1 MRPDEA
7 FGLVY
12 SWTMEAFARISLALS
27 PFIHREAFARLSF
40 LTPPAL
46 NGFPCP
52 LHQISAPFLPTL
64 PTSYSFSSHSFN
76 PSYFG
81 YPFKVLFWASD
92 EPTIASLKDR
102 LSELYC
108 RQLSKVRA
116 PLEGVQEWLDALQKA
131 ILDLNHPRP
140 YHCLYPSSHIR
151 CERHWKAC
159 RSGWMSCRRPFLL
172 QSRRPLHPLLIC
184 QVRAPLE
191 GVQEW
196 LDALQKAGVPCAV
209 ATSIDR
215 LTLLSALDRMKLL
228 HHFQAFVTAEDDMES
243 MAHRFLSAAVKLDR
257 APAKCVVF
265 EDDPRGITAAH
276 NCSMK
281 AVALIGTHPA
291 YELKQA
297 DLAVSSY
304 AELSVINLRR
314 LFANRGHGIEHMEL
328 KKQREEQGPK
338 KRRWHTDTLEVT
350 VSADSDTNG
359 SSDVT
364 IEGAKLVLEEPVLAG
379 DVSIAGEKQVWQGE
393 DEEDSWEMDA
403 EAEVTIMRAVDKGTA
418 PKPPPLSKNDRER
431 VNNALKHFATRGWAA
446 DQALAIYIPS
456 RFFPTAASK
465 FRRFVLRCCR
475 PELASALAHMGA
487 GRDADEFLFP
497 LFAEFCFGEFPE
509 EIRNYRDLVNSAD
522 MTKPHVCLVCSC
534 PELASALAHMGAGR
548 DADEFLFPLFAEFF
562 FGEYPVLEK
571 IRSYRDQAARVV
583 SPGEG
588 YAAQGGIPPGPHQQH
603 CLIPSFLPSLASPI
617 RYPQARAMPRKVV
630 YHMGPTNSGK
640 THRAL
645 VRFKEASSGTYC
657 GPLRLLAME
666 VFDRVNADGVYC
678 NLVTGQERKEMPFAH
693 HTACTIEMANLS
705 TPVDVAVIDEIQM
718 ISDDYRGWAWTRALL
733 GVQAAEVHVC
743 GDPSV
748 LPLLRAICD
757 ATGDAFECHHYHR
770 FAPLTVDQVALSS
783 FLSSLQ
789 AHMTFRTPPTC
800 AFLPSHMS
808 PPEGSGDDHKAPV
821 LCGVRGTAARDTSH
835 TRILPSPH
843 VPCTRLI
850 SSSVCSCSPP
860 IQRAV
865 EMTTKHRCCVVYGA
879 LPPETRR
886 QQARLF
892 NEEESDFRVL
902 VASDAIGMGLNLSIR
917 RVVFSTLHKFNGEE
931 KIIIPSPMVRTGA
944 HMGVSLPSV
953 SLPSVP
959 LPSDSLPSVSLP
971 SVSPSISFP
980 TTPVKQI
987 AGRAGRRGSRYEEG
1001 VVTCLDP
1008 TDMPLLIAAL
1018 QEPVEPTTA
1027 AGLFPLFEQ
1036 DRVERPPRL
1045 LASSPSSNR
1054 ATKAAATMTTPE
1066 GQNVP
1071 SLEQS
1076 AGVEAGVGTST
1087 SPPTAE
1093 GQVAPVVPPAP
1104 ASGVPEPVAP
1114 SPAVPSAYA
1123 PAGGDED
1130 DEDDDDGYLSD
1141 DSDEGIDVHA
1151 KGALA
1156 AKARVTLT
1164 LLIPF
1169 ALAKE
1174 MPAVKPSVKALL
1186 VFLRKKLSDNALD
1199 VIAFQELLPT
1209 YLSKVHFSRLQVTLA
1224 TAADA
1229 EVVRQHRVE
1238 HVVGTTKHHFGW
1250 LHPFNRAFVKAKT
1263 DLPEGVEVLL
1273 KGVPAE
1279 ITPLIVYE
1287 SLAVA
1292 KLQKRGRPAFQ
1303 QGAGFHRVVDPVSG
1317 LDTDKIRGLD
1327 TDKIRGLDT
1336 DKIRGL
1342 DTDKI
1347 RGLDTDAR
1355 GMVPHPGDARGMVP
1369 HPGDKYRWRHVVED
1383 PLTDA
1388 SYLVHYPSLPCRF
1401 CQGPHMDKLH
1411 DESAANVRPGI
1422 PFAQAA
1428 AHISSFSHDAA
1439 LGTAG
1444 VATRATKAKQ
1454 ALQAAKKLYGIR
1466 AEKAKG
1472 K

>member
-1 MRPDEA
+1 MSLYVFKSTQTFA

-12 SWTMEAFARISLALS
+12 SWDNVIANTRDLRFEAWKQLAEEAGKPLPDSPSSLRQLS
-27 PFIHREAFARLSF
+27 TAS
-40 LTPPAL
+40 PAH
-46 NGFPCP
+46 C
-52 LHQISAPFLPTL
+52 IKS
-64 PTSYSFSSHSFN
+64 
-76 PSYFG
+76 
-81 YPFKVLFWASD
+81 VLFWASD

-108 RQLSKVRA
+108 RQLSK
-116 PLEGVQEWLDALQKA
+116 
-131 ILDLNHPRP
+131 
-140 YHCLYPSSHIR
+140 
-151 CERHWKAC
+151 
-159 RSGWMSCRRPFLL
+159 
-172 QSRRPLHPLLIC
+172 
-184 QVRAPLE
+184 VRAPLE

-338 KRRWHTDTLEVT
+338 KRRWHTDTLKKRAGGKSSNGCGGSGGGGGSTAAVSEVT

-379 DVSIAGEKQVWQGE
+379 DVRIAGEKQVWQGE

-403 EAEVTIMRAVDKGTA
+403 EAEVTIMRAVDEGTA

-588 YAAQGGIPPGPHQQH
+588 YAAQGGIPHGPHQQH

-783 FLSSLQ
+783 FLSRRLKSRALLWCVRSMWS
-789 AHMTFRTPPTC
+789 A
-800 AFLPSHMS
+800 LSSHLRCLKS
-808 PPEGSGDDHKAPV
+808 RA
-821 LCGVRGTAARDTSH
+821 LLWCVRSMWSALSSTHA
-835 TRILPSPH
+835 
-843 VPCTRLI
+843 VPCSALLL
-850 SSSVCSCSPP
+850 S
-860 IQRAV
+860 
-865 EMTTKHRCCVVYGA
+865 A
-879 LPPETRR
+879 LP
-886 QQARLF
+886 
-892 NEEESDFRVL
+892 
-902 VASDAIGMGLNLSIR
+902 
-917 RVVFSTLHKFNGEE
+917 
-931 KIIIPSPMVRTGA
+931 
-944 HMGVSLPSV
+944 
-953 SLPSVP
+953 
-959 LPSDSLPSVSLP
+959 
-971 SVSPSISFP
+971 
-980 TTPVKQI
+980 
-987 AGRAGRRGSRYEEG
+987 
-1001 VVTCLDP
+1001 
-1008 TDMPLLIAAL
+1008 
-1018 QEPVEPTTA
+1018 
-1027 AGLFPLFEQ
+1027 
-1036 DRVERPPRL
+1036 
-1045 LASSPSSNR
+1045 
-1054 ATKAAATMTTPE
+1054 
-1066 GQNVP
+1066 
-1071 SLEQS
+1071 
-1076 AGVEAGVGTST
+1076 
-1087 SPPTAE
+1087 
-1093 GQVAPVVPPAP
+1093 
-1104 ASGVPEPVAP
+1104 
-1114 SPAVPSAYA
+1114 
-1123 PAGGDED
+1123 
-1130 DEDDDDGYLSD
+1130 
-1141 DSDEGIDVHA
+1141 
-1151 KGALA
+1151 
-1156 AKARVTLT
+1156 
-1164 LLIPF
+1164 
-1169 ALAKE
+1169 
-1174 MPAVKPSVKALL
+1174 
-1186 VFLRKKLSDNALD
+1186 
-1199 VIAFQELLPT
+1199 
-1209 YLSKVHFSRLQVTLA
+1209 
-1224 TAADA
+1224 
-1229 EVVRQHRVE
+1229 
-1238 HVVGTTKHHFGW
+1238 
-1250 LHPFNRAFVKAKT
+1250 
-1263 DLPEGVEVLL
+1263 
-1273 KGVPAE
+1273 
-1279 ITPLIVYE
+1279 
-1287 SLAVA
+1287 
-1292 KLQKRGRPAFQ
+1292 
-1303 QGAGFHRVVDPVSG
+1303 
-1317 LDTDKIRGLD
+1317 
-1327 TDKIRGLDT
+1327 
-1336 DKIRGL
+1336 
-1342 DTDKI
+1342 
-1347 RGLDTDAR
+1347 
-1355 GMVPHPGDARGMVP
+1355 
-1369 HPGDKYRWRHVVED
+1369 
-1383 PLTDA
+1383 
-1388 SYLVHYPSLPCRF
+1388 
-1401 CQGPHMDKLH
+1401 
-1411 DESAANVRPGI
+1411 
-1422 PFAQAA
+1422 
-1428 AHISSFSHDAA
+1428 
-1439 LGTAG
+1439 
-1444 VATRATKAKQ
+1444 
-1454 ALQAAKKLYGIR
+1454 
-1466 AEKAKG
+1466 
-1472 K
+1472 